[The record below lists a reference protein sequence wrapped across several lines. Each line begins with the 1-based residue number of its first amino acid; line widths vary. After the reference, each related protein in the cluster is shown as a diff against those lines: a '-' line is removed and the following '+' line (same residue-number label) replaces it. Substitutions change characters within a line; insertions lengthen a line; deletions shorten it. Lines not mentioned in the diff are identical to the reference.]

1 MPDINSYAD
10 VLRNWELLLTSVLE
24 DAGLLPS
31 VEIHRA
37 ALERHLLAT
46 KAVKA
51 RQDSHKAGRQEA
63 TQDLREMIAQGRELA
78 IRLRSAVKAD
88 MGPKTER
95 LVHFGMTPIRKR
107 PRKVKPAE
115 VEPPVE
121 VPETPTPAA

>member
-31 VEIHRA
+31 VESHRA

-51 RQDSHKAGRQEA
+51 RQDVHTAGKQEA
-63 TQDLREMIAQGRELA
+63 TQELRAMIAQGRELA
-78 IRLRSAVKAD
+78 IRLRAAIKAD
-88 MGPKTER
+88 MGPRTER
-95 LVHFGMTPIRKR
+95 LVHFGMAPICKR
-107 PRKVKPAE
+107 TRKVKPAE

-121 VPETPTPAA
+121 TPETPAV